1 MYRILENRYI
11 YNFVQKILSLG
22 RGKVIELAEKYIT
35 ETCNGNV
42 LDIGCGTARYAHLF
56 KENYTGID
64 INRRYLEAKM
74 QKDKHFVCCD
84 ASVLPFKENLFDSI
98 FSVGFFHHID
108 FRNTV
113 KVFKEIIRITKPNGT
128 VLIIDA
134 FFPDNK
140 LDVLGYLL
148 IKCDRGKYVRDK
160 EAFISELEGY
170 FQSLCPLSRV

>member
-1 MYRILENRYI
+1 
-11 YNFVQKILSLG
+11 
-22 RGKVIELAEKYIT
+22 
-35 ETCNGNV
+35 
-42 LDIGCGTARYAHLF
+42 
-56 KENYTGID
+56 
-64 INRRYLEAKM
+64 M

-84 ASVLPFKENLFDSI
+84 ASGLPFKENLFDSI

-140 LDVLGYLL
+140 LDVLDYLL
-148 IKCDRGKYVRDK
+148 MKFDRGKYVRDK

-170 FQSLCPLSRV
+170 FEICHFQHIDYGYPYNLNVFILKINEAT